1 MKNADKLIVIVG
13 AAILVIAA
21 IGIYLYKPQPGEEK
35 EEEIA
40 KSFSVEW
47 RENIGYAQPDNSN
60 MYAKDKIFGKDV
72 PYSANVTIWQHN
84 LKSVKFI
91 LKWEDD
97 HTHRF
102 LFLWKRGLD
111 TLTFEVTSPDGT
123 TETRESKGNGTLE
136 IVFDNINPVPSV
148 SEIKANDT
156 NEALEKLQ
164 EYYNDKWMGEAF
176 KIKVS
181 VKVGERLLSLRPFQ
195 RLKDDG
201 NNFTIEIVYTY
212 YEPTLKEKTPEKSQS
227 NPGEEQSAIKTLSLR
242 ERLRPLF
249 EYPGFH

>member
-1 MKNADKLIVIVG
+1 MKNADKLIVIIG
-13 AAILVIAA
+13 AVILVAAA
-21 IGIYLYKPQPGEEK
+21 IGIWLYKPQPGEEK
-35 EEEIA
+35 EKEIA

-91 LKWEDD
+91 LRWEDD
-97 HTHRF
+97 HTYG
-102 LFLWKRGLD
+102 FLWKRGLD

-176 KIKVS
+176 RIKVS
-181 VKVGERLLSLRPFQ
+181 VKVGEKIYRPLKRLFD
-195 RLKDDG
+195 KG